1 MQRNLRTQPHP
12 CTPNA
17 VGPGLSVFQVR
28 TPASDPRTPSGPV
41 PHPVQVACLPC
52 GWRRGRGAAEA
63 QLFLCLE
70 ASFSPPMTSPPQPW
84 TATESSSDTQPRFH
98 RRPTDKCAVF
108 GARSR
113 CMGSVRPPPVL
124 AEVKVLPV

>member
-52 GWRRGRGAAEA
+52 GWRRGRGSSRGTTVPLPRSLIFAPYDFTSAALDGYRV
-63 QLFLCLE
+63 QLRHA
-70 ASFSPPMTSPPQPW
+70 ASVSQ
-84 TATESSSDTQPRFH
+84 ATHRQVCGVWGQKSVYGISASSS
-98 RRPTDKCAVF
+98 CA
-108 GARSR
+108 G
-113 CMGSVRPPPVL
+113 
-124 AEVKVLPV
+124 